1 MTASRDG
8 VASSRQVALL
18 RYGFARLHNLQR
30 DPLSLGAVHENP
42 NRVFADDG
50 KGQIPQIDCYREDDV
65 AGIGWTV
72 RDHFPGAAAD
82 FRAVGRRHHK
92 GKIVLPVSLERS
104 EPNPDYE
111 REMGMV
117 KRQRGAADPRNASA
131 QNMELLTRLDLSR
144 VREKS
149 VLNLWHL
156 PILADPASAGVTS
169 KAASAAKGSGA
180 RETGPRHNSLLRG
193 GYFSTPEMTTP
204 RMNTRWEKKK
214 IATGNNMASI
224 DPAWIMAGEPK
235 LRKVVLK
242 FWRPTAIGHR
252 SGTPA
257 R

>member
-18 RYGFARLHNLQR
+18 RYGFARLHNLQW
-30 DPLSLGAVHENP
+30 DPLSLGAVHKNP
-42 NRVFADDG
+42 DRVFTDDG
-50 KGQIPQIDCYREDDV
+50 KGQVPQIDCYREDDV

-72 RDHFPGAAAD
+72 RHHLPGATAD
-82 FRAVGRRHHK
+82 FRAIRRRHDE

-104 EPNPDYE
+104 EPNPDYQ

-117 KRQRGAADPRNASA
+117 KRQRGAADPRDASA
-131 QNMELLTRLDLSR
+131 PNMELLTGLDLSR
-144 VREKS
+144 IREKS
-149 VLNLWHL
+149 VLDLWHL
-156 PILADPASAGVTS
+156 PILADRASAGVTS

-180 RETGPRHNSLLRG
+180 RETGPRCNSPVRG

-204 RMNTRWEKKK
+204 RMKTRCEKKK
-214 IATGNNMASI
+214 ITTGNNMASI
-224 DPAWIMAGEPK
+224 DPAWMIAGVPA

-242 FWRPTAIGHR
+242 LLRPTAIGHR
-252 SGTPA
+252 SALPA